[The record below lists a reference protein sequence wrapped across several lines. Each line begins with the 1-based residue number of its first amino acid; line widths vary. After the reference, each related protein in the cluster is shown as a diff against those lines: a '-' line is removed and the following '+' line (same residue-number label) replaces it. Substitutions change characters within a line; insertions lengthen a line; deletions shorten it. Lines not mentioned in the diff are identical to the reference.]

1 MLNQSLIDLQLILV
15 NQASTDGS
23 RDIVHSYNDE
33 RIFHIDVEKNAGAG
47 TSLLLNM
54 ARPHVT
60 GKCIKFLCADDE
72 LKPDCLEK
80 FVEFSEDNDLDFCF
94 SDADYI
100 DENSKS
106 LGNSWSK
113 EYHVFNPNTTRN
125 EFISW
130 YFKDF
135 NFLPWVGLFLKT
147 TALASVDLN
156 YTLIFSRRQIH
167 MP

>member
-15 NQASTDGS
+15 NHASTDGS

-60 GKCIKFLCADDE
+60 GKYIKFLCADDE

-94 SDADYI
+94 FRCRLY
-100 DENSKS
+100 
-106 LGNSWSK
+106 
-113 EYHVFNPNTTRN
+113 R
-125 EFISW
+125 
-130 YFKDF
+130 
-135 NFLPWVGLFLKT
+135 
-147 TALASVDLN
+147 
-156 YTLIFSRRQIH
+156 
-167 MP
+167 